1 MVYER
6 LQKLKNES
14 GQSILACNALV
25 WLDIARR
32 TQGASESKDHVLFCD
47 CVTLQNSDTINYYNL
62 EGSSTRIFI
71 PRPRTEFSYSGA

>member
-32 TQGASESKDHVLFCD
+32 TQGANESKDHVLNCQSISPSKTVSHFK
-47 CVTLQNSDTINYYNL
+47 I
-62 EGSSTRIFI
+62 
-71 PRPRTEFSYSGA
+71 RTQ

>member
-25 WLDIARR
+25 WLDIARGTHAQMKARIMYYSLTVSHFKIR
-32 TQGASESKDHVLFCD
+32 TQ
-47 CVTLQNSDTINYYNL
+47 
-62 EGSSTRIFI
+62 
-71 PRPRTEFSYSGA
+71 